1 MSSSSLLITSDRYFQ
16 RSILSFPGIPGSNG
30 IPGVPG
36 VPGPHGPQGREG
48 AKRTHNALNG
58 ITVSKVHSVPRK
70 QGRWLAGIDFVHFG
84 LESLF

>member
-1 MSSSSLLITSDRYFQ
+1 M
-16 RSILSFPGIPGSNG
+16 LSFPGIPGSNG

-48 AKRTHNALNG
+48 AKGHITPVRRDNALNR
-58 ITVSKVHSVPRK
+58 IMVSKVHSVPRK

>member
-1 MSSSSLLITSDRYFQ
+1 MLG
-16 RSILSFPGIPGSNG
+16 FPGIPGSNG

-36 VPGPHGPQGREG
+36 VQGPHGPQGREG
-48 AKRTHNALNG
+48 AKGHITRDNALNR
-58 ITVSKVHSVPRK
+58 IMVSKVHSVPRK